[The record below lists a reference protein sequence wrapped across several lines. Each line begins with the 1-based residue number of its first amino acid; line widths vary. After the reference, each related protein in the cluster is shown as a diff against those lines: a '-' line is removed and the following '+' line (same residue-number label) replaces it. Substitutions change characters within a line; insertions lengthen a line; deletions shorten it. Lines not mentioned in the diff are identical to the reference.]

1 MIMLPYMIKEDFAD
15 VIKGRVFD
23 GETILDYLGLI
34 LKQESLSEEER
45 RIRAKERKCEDESR
59 DQ

>member
-1 MIMLPYMIKEDFAD
+1 MIKEDFAD